1 MARLALERR
10 IDIAAQL
17 SVRARTYFDI
27 FEFFED
33 VETGPRIN
41 DALNDYPW
49 FFRLHHH
56 VNRFAFVVEI
66 AGLFKRK
73 SGTVNLPHLLDE
85 CRSRLKDADW
95 LAISAKLDEWRPIA
109 EKAEFIR
116 SKALAHRSA
125 DLDYNDAFKEANV
138 TRNQL
143 RGLSD
148 LSLEVANRLC
158 DATGRSTQI
167 FVTRET
173 VRDAKRLF
181 KVLGAAF
188 DEPPSN
194 SALDELFGQ

>member
-1 MARLALERR
+1 MARLALARR

-17 SVRARTYFDI
+17 AVRARTYFDV

-41 DALNDYPW
+41 DAINDYPW

-56 VNRFAFVVEI
+56 VYRFAFIVEI
-66 AGLFKRK
+66 AGLFKRTT
-73 SGTVNLPHLLDE
+73 GTVNLPHLLKE
-85 CRSRLKDADW
+85 CRSSLKETEWQAV
-95 LAISAKLDEWRPIA
+95 STKLDEWRPIA
-109 EKAEFIR
+109 EKAELIR

-125 DLDYNDAFKEANV
+125 DLDYDDAFKEANV

-148 LSLEVANRLC
+148 LSLDVANRLC
-158 DATGRSTQI
+158 EATGRSTQI

-181 KVLGAAF
+181 KALGSTF
-188 DEPPSN
+188 DESEPK
-194 SALDELFGQ
+194 SALDELFGE